1 MASPFT
7 FFRKYSSG
15 MMIVMVILSMLLF
28 TLTDLFS
35 DPSAKFWLLGLLIG
49 GAVFGV
55 AGISQGKWLQWG
67 LGGSVLGVVLGLVLP
82 SFAETGGIA
91 TKDGVVTQEEQN
103 DMYMRRAIANR
114 FLAGAIEQT
123 YGPMFFQFQAPP
135 RFGFRQRTET
145 EDLIFGKLMRAEADR
160 LGLKVT
166 PTMVKEYLTNL
177 TDGQLTKSDYLTI
190 RNSLSYNGQTLTE
203 ELASEI
209 LGDEIRARMAYDLTM
224 PFRATVPPSPEVYW
238 EYYKRLKVQQDLELV
253 AVDVEEFVG
262 QIADP
267 SDGDIASLFDEYKT
281 SMPNQKEAGS
291 PGFFLPTRIK
301 VAYAELDNEK
311 LKSAI
316 APVTEEDIK
325 AYYEEN
331 KESPLIRIPVF
342 PDIEDAAPSD
352 GEGEAETED
361 PQTEEPQTEEPQ
373 TEEPQTEE
381 PQTEEPQTEEP
392 QTEEPQTEEPQTGE
406 PQTEEPQTEEP
417 QTEEPQTEPDDCGP
431 FQDEPPENTDVPV
444 ESPAGEQ
451 PEPPEAPATENT
463 EPPAAGTESTG
474 ADGEAPEG
482 QAPEGQDGEEA
493 NSDGAPPAG
502 GESEG
507 EGTPP
512 LSLEIPEKPVG
523 TAPPAVPEAT
533 FEYRELDEELSREIR
548 EAIEAERIS
557 TLTEERLAVL
567 KSEMEGIARE
577 RDKQQFGIIE
587 ADAAK
592 YEVGNDGDK
601 SAYDELRN
609 EMRSLEAEY
618 NKTLKASAE
627 AAGFAYVETQLL
639 SYADFVDGEDYPIA
653 LATEPVDNPM
663 MAPQASTV
671 AQTLF
676 QNFNQDSQNNNAQL
690 YLPRQ
695 AQKTDIALTGGTS
708 YYVYWA
714 IDYDKSHEPTLDEPG
729 VRESVI
735 AAYKLGKAR
744 DLAQARADE
753 LATQI
758 REVVNAEGTEEK
770 GFAEILKDETSTG
783 AEDGSALAPRRTLPF
798 SWMKTSSAGQMGM
811 QQQAT
816 LSTIEFRDE
825 AGGFMDDV
833 GGKFMESVFTE
844 LQDDEVGVVPNF
856 DLSKYYVVHVQN
868 RFPTAEVGEDGLRD
882 QFAAEG
888 KQFSF
893 RNSAILTPIQQD
905 LAMTALRKW
914 ELRVWEDYGVIEA
927 QPETE

>member
-67 LGGSVLGVVLGLVLP
+67 LGGSVLGVLLGLILP
-82 SFAETGGIA
+82 SFAESGGIA
-91 TKDGVVTQEEQN
+91 TNVGVVTQEEQN

-160 LGLKVT
+160 LGLEVT
-166 PTMVKEYLTNL
+166 PTMVKEYLTNM

-253 AVDVEEFVG
+253 AVDVEEFAG
-262 QIADP
+262 QIAEP

-281 SMPNQKEAGS
+281 SMPNQQEAGA

-316 APVTEEDIK
+316 EPVTEEDIK
-325 AYYEEN
+325 KYYEDN

-342 PDIEDAAPSD
+342 PDIEGTDTSD
-352 GEGEAETED
+352 VEAEE
-361 PQTEEPQTEEPQ
+361 PQTEAPQSEEPQTEEPQTEEPQSEEPQTEEPQ

-381 PQTEEPQTEEP
+381 PQSEEPQTEEP
-392 QTEEPQTEEPQTGE
+392 
-406 PQTEEPQTEEP
+406 
-417 QTEEPQTEPDDCGP
+417 DDCGV
-431 FQDEPPENTDVPV
+431 FQDETPQNSDEPV
-444 ESPAGEQ
+444 EPPATKE
-451 PEPPEAPATENT
+451 PEPPEVPATEST
-463 EPPAAGTESTG
+463 EPATSGAETTPESQ
-474 ADGEAPEG
+474 DGEAPVTDDS
-482 QAPEGQDGEEA
+482 QSPNGEI
-493 NSDGAPPAG
+493 
-502 GESEG
+502 EG

-523 TAPPAVPEAT
+523 TTPPEMPEPT
-533 FEYRELDEELSREIR
+533 YEYRELDEELSGEIR
-548 EAIEAERIS
+548 EAIEAERIDA
-557 TLTEERLAVL
+557 LTNQRLADL

-587 ADAAK
+587 ADSAK

-601 SAYDELRN
+601 SAYDDLRN
-609 EMRSLEAEY
+609 EMRALEVEY
-618 NKTLKASAE
+618 NKTLKAAAE
-627 AAGFAYVETQLL
+627 AAGFAYVETGLL

-690 YLPRQ
+690 YLARQ

-714 IDYDKSHEPTLDEPG
+714 IDYDKSHEPKLDEPG
-729 VRESVI
+729 VRDAVI

-744 DLAQARADE
+744 DLAKTRAEE
-753 LATQI
+753 LAARI
-758 REVVNAEGTEEK
+758 RAVVDAEGTEEQ

-816 LSTIEFRDE
+816 MSTIEFRDE
-825 AGGFMDDV
+825 SGGFMDDV

-844 LQDDEVGVVPNF
+844 LSDDEVGVVPNY

-914 ELRVWEDYGVIEA
+914 ELSVWEKYGVIEA